1 MRAKKISLALG
12 SLVLMVAFQ
21 NCSQKASFA
30 ADPGQSLLSLDQPS
44 VTVGTEMPNAEAEQS
59 ASTITANEP
68 DKLGEEL
75 LEVKVTL
82 PVQDDNGMK
91 VSIYNVILVKEQAEV
106 QIKFQSDKGQAKSVM
121 ADDEKNQIGQWLAS
135 ARYITRVDDCDY
147 RSPDIQYRKNQSSA
161 VTKIG
166 GIEKDCRSLELTSKA
181 RQEFLAFLRTK
192 LKS

>member
-12 SLVLMVAFQ
+12 SLVLIIAFQ

-30 ADPGQSLLSLDQPS
+30 ADPGESLLSLDQP
-44 VTVGTEMPNAEAEQS
+44 VEIAGTEISSAAAEPS
-59 ASTITANEP
+59 ANEP
-68 DKLGEEL
+68 DKQEAEI

-82 PVQDDNGMK
+82 PVRDDNGVK
-91 VSIYNVILVKEQAEV
+91 VSIYNVTLVKEKADV
-106 QIKFQSDKGQAKSVM
+106 QIKFQNEKGQAKSVM
-121 ADDEKNQIGQWLAS
+121 AGDEQNQIGQWLAS

-147 RSPDIQYRKNQSSA
+147 RSADIQYRKNQSSA

-166 GIEKDCRSLELTSKA
+166 GIEKDCKSLELTSKA
-181 RQEFLAFLRTK
+181 RQEFLAFLRMK